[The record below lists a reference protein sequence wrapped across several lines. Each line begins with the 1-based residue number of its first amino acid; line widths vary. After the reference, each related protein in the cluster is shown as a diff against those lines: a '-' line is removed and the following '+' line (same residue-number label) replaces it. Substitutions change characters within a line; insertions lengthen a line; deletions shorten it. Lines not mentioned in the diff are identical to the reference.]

1 MMLQQADGLFRWATS
16 ALVNSRT
23 VEVGEGVG
31 VGGGVGVTTI
41 VGVGEGV
48 GVGVTTIVGEGVGN
62 GVGVGLAITVGEGDG
77 VGVTTGVGVGNGV
90 GVGLAITVG
99 EGDGVGVTTG
109 VGVGVGEGDD
119 TGEGVIR
126 TVTPRLQ
133 TRLFPRL
140 IQVNSLFFA
149 TTTVPTF
156 LHVAPARGV
165 FADALDS
172 EPNTKNEESKKTK
185 TRPICEF

>member
-48 GVGVTTIVGEGVGN
+48 GVGVTTIVGE
-62 GVGVGLAITVGEGDG
+62 
-77 VGVTTGVGVGNGV
+77 GVGNGV